1 MTSEELIQEIEQ
13 ILKSTDREIQ
23 IKILRALIRY
33 QNIDGL
39 DLEEVLGQELEL
51 ENQRKAPEPN
61 PTNSDSPRA

>member
-51 ENQRKAPEPN
+51 ENSKE
-61 PTNSDSPRA
+61 SP